1 MFLGKGYS
9 FEVDIWSFGILLYEL
24 LTGYQPFSE
33 EASGDP
39 VMMQQ
44 QILDGQLKHPDIIQ
58 HHEIYSLIN
67 QMLQYDPASRPT
79 ISQIKES

>member
-1 MFLGKGYS
+1 MSNCGTFGYLAPEVILGKGYS
-9 FEVDIWSFGILLYEL
+9 FEVDIWSYGILLYEL

-44 QILDGQLKHPDIIQ
+44 
-58 HHEIYSLIN
+58 
-67 QMLQYDPASRPT
+67 
-79 ISQIKES
+79 